1 MNMLSEQVNE
11 LRGYC
16 IELEKYGGW
25 WNNRLSRKIK
35 EAADTIE
42 SLSEKLQAA
51 NMENGGEWI
60 LCEDRLPPQPKKNP
74 IFDGKP
80 LELYLVSVKNTDYA
94 FRAFWNGKFFADGF
108 SKLQNVEAW
117 QPLPEPYRP

>member
-1 MNMLSEQVNE
+1 MSMINDQVKALRDVAGAYKHNGLSLI
-11 LRGYC
+11 LRQ
-16 IELEKYGGW
+16 
-25 WNNRLSRKIK
+25 
-35 EAADTIE
+35 AADTIE
-42 SLSEKLQAA
+42 SLSAKLQAA
-51 NMENGGEWI
+51 NMENGGGWI
-60 LCEDRLPPQPKKNP
+60 PCEDRLPPQPKENP
-74 IFDGKP
+74 IFEGKP